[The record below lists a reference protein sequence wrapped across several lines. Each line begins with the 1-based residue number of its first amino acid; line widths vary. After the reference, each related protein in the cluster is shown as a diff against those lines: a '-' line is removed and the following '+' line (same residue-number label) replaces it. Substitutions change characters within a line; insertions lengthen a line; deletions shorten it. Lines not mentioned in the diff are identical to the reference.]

1 MSNRELKSLR
11 ELSGTRDVVARKSL
25 RSGLIRDSTMD
36 QQLEARLAHL
46 EAELSQAKR
55 SFEQKDVEME
65 RLRSQV
71 EQATREADEVQRE
84 AEQRSQALEEQLARE
99 TESSRLRAEV
109 EKFRALE
116 ELRGEHQRAM
126 ERERKVM
133 DDWMQDVKERFRV
146 EQQRFEEH
154 ISALEATRLSTPARA
169 LPQLPE
175 VPRMRTEV
183 QAALTTYT
191 RQVNSMSLK

>member
-1 MSNRELKSLR
+1 MSNRELKSLQ
-11 ELSGTRDVVARKSL
+11 ELSGNQDVVARKSL
-25 RSGLIRDSTMD
+25 RSGLFRDSTMD
-36 QQLEARLAHL
+36 QQLEARLTHL

-55 SFEQKDVEME
+55 SLEQKDVEME

-146 EQQRFEEH
+146 EQQRFEER
-154 ISALEATRLSTPARA
+154 ISALEAT
-169 LPQLPE
+169 
-175 VPRMRTEV
+175 
-183 QAALTTYT
+183 
-191 RQVNSMSLK
+191 